1 MSTIPEICMEFTQVF
16 HTVKFEMFI
25 AFCVGLAIGI
35 IAARLHK

>member
-1 MSTIPEICMEFTQVF
+1 MSTIPEICIEFTQVF

-25 AFCVGLAIGI
+25 ALFVGFVLGI